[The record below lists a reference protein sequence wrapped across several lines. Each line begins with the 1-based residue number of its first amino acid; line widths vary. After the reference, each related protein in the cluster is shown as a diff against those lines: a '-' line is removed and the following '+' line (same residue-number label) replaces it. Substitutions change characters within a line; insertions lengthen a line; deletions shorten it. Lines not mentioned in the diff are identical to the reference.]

1 VARIREVGERAL
13 LLEVDRPAAAAAW
26 LRAGAGDRGLAVA
39 DVVPAARTVLV
50 TVASRSAVPALRGLL
65 GALPADLADFE
76 PQRNDPV
83 DIAVR
88 FDGPDL
94 TAVAEHAGV
103 APDAVVRLLLD
114 ADLVVQFCGF
124 SPGFAYLTGLP
135 APLRIPRRPEPRVRV
150 PAGAFAL
157 ADEFAAVYPR
167 ESPGG
172 WNLVGTTDQVMFD
185 IDRDP
190 PALLVA
196 GTRVRLR
203 EVP

>member
-1 VARIREVGERAL
+1 
-13 LLEVDRPAAAAAW
+13 
-26 LRAGAGDRGLAVA
+26 
-39 DVVPAARTVLV
+39 
-50 TVASRSAVPALRGLL
+50 
-65 GALPADLADFE
+65 
-76 PQRNDPV
+76 
-83 DIAVR
+83 
-88 FDGPDL
+88 
-94 TAVAEHAGV
+94 
-103 APDAVVRLLLD
+103 VRLLLD

-135 APLRIPRRPEPRVRV
+135 EPLRVPRRAEPRVRV

-172 WNLVGTTDQVMFD
+172 WNLVGTTEQVMFD

-196 GTRVRLR
+196 GTRVRLH
-203 EVP
+203 EVR

>member
-1 VARIREVGERAL
+1 MARIRDVGERAL
-13 LLEVDRPAAAAAW
+13 LIEVDRPAAAAARV
-26 LRAGAGDRGLAVA
+26 RADAADRGLAVA

-50 TVASRSAVPALRGLL
+50 TVASAAALPELRRMLHD
-65 GALPADLADFE
+65 LPADLPDVGAQRGE
-76 PQRNDPV
+76 PVRIDL
-83 DIAVR
+83 R

-94 TAVAEHAGV
+94 AAVAGHARL
-103 APDAVVRLLLD
+103 AADAVVRLLLD
-114 ADLVVQFCGF
+114 ADLIVQFCGF
-124 SPGFAYLTGLP
+124 APGFAYLTGVP
-135 APLRIPRRPEPRVRV
+135 EQLRVPRRAEPRVRV

-172 WNLVGTTDQVMFD
+172 WHLVGTTEQVMFD

-196 GTRVRLR
+196 GTRVRLH
-203 EVP
+203 EVR